1 MLGGFS
7 LGSAELGGLPTT
19 ELTVYIPV
27 QTKQPEGSIIL
38 LEGNNDKKMLD
49 CDIEFTY

>member
-1 MLGGFS
+1 MLGGFT

-27 QTKQPEGSIIL
+27 QTKQPEGSIII
-38 LEGNNDKKMLD
+38 LEGNSDIKELD
-49 CDIEFTY
+49 SGCEFIY